1 VKKFY
6 IKNRKILI
14 VGGAGFIGHNLA
26 IKLKKLGAKVSVL
39 DALIVNNLYSVKKN
53 ENNLP
58 FPKLALKILNQRF
71 QLLKK
76 NKIPV
81 IKVDARDYFK
91 LSNAINYIKPQ
102 VIIHLA
108 AVSHANRSNKD
119 PHSTFDHS
127 LRTLENTLDNAKS
140 NIEHFVFLSSSMV
153 YGNFK
158 KKEVKENDEC
168 NPIGIYGALKFSAE
182 KIIKAYGQTFDLP
195 YTIIRPSALYGERC
209 ISRRVGQIFIES
221 ALNKSKILINGDGEE
236 KLDFTYIE
244 DLMDGIICALK
255 SKNSLQETFNITFGN
270 SRPINRLLALIKEN
284 FDEVQ
289 VSYKARDKLMPK
301 RGTLSISKAKK
312 LIKFRSKWSLEK
324 GYLRYIDWYKKIF
337 LK

>member
-1 VKKFY
+1 MKKFN

-26 IKLKKLGAKVSVL
+26 VKLKKLGAKVSVL
-39 DALIVNNLYSVKKN
+39 DGLIVNNLYSVKKN

-91 LSNAINYIKPQ
+91 LSNAINHIKPQ

-158 KKEVKENDEC
+158 KKQVKENDEC

-221 ALNKSKILINGDGEE
+221 ALNRSKILINGDGEE

-244 DLMDGIICALK
+244 DLMDGIICSIK
-255 SKNSLQETFNITFGN
+255 SKNSLQETFNITYGN
-270 SRPINRLLALIKEN
+270 SRSINRLLELIKEN
-284 FDEVQ
+284 FAEVE

-301 RGTLSISKAKK
+301 RGTLSISKAKR
-312 LIKFRSKWSLEK
+312 LIKFNSRWSLEK
-324 GYLRYIDWYKKIF
+324 GYQRYINWYKNIF